1 MKSRGWIS
9 QYSMF
14 NTSDPF
20 SVSSNI
26 ESSLLD
32 DYHYHE
38 SNKQNKRNEVE
49 SVNSSSRSLFLSKG
63 SALQSFSSSLKNNM
77 TNKEDDLTEVQSEDE
92 EDEELIPCLG
102 DPSTLTEEAK
112 KQCSEKSTRKK
123 HKGGLRVEDRCG
135 KPLSCSVCYCC
146 SSS

>member
-1 MKSRGWIS
+1 MKNRGWIS

-32 DYHYHE
+32 DYHYYE
-38 SNKQNKRNEVE
+38 SNKQNKRNEIE
-49 SVNSSSRSLFLSKG
+49 AAANSSARSLFLSKG
-63 SALQSFSSSLKNNM
+63 STLQSFSSSLKNNM
-77 TNKEDDLTEVQSEDE
+77 TSKEDDLTEVQSEDE
-92 EDEELIPCLG
+92 DDEELTPCFG
-102 DPSTLTEEAK
+102 DPSTLSEETK

-123 HKGGLRVEDRCG
+123 LKGGLRVEDRCG
-135 KPLSCSVCYCC
+135 KPLSCSV
-146 SSS
+146 